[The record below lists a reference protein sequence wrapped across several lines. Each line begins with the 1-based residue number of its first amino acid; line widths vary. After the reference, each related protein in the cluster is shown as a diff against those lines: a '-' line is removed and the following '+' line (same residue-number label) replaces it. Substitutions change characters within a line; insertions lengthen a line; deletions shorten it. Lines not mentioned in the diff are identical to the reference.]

1 MWIVYMFLKNTELH
15 KKYEKHGFPRKKG
28 SN

>member
-1 MWIVYMFLKNTELH
+1 MWIVYMFLKNIEFH